1 MISERLNNA
10 LNTQMNFEFLSA
22 QLYIKMAAYFTVEGY
37 DGLANF
43 FLIQAEEEKTHAM
56 KFYHYLADRG
66 MQLQIT
72 SLSIEECEYPSY
84 LDVFKHAFAHEQEVT
99 KRIYAI
105 SDIAWDERE
114 HATIQFLKW
123 FIDEQVEEEST
134 FEKLIHKLQHIQHDP
149 LALFMMDE
157 DLGRRQPGEETK

>member
-1 MISERLNNA
+1 MISETLNDA
-10 LNTQMNFEFLSA
+10 LNRQMNFEFLSA
-22 QLYIKMAAYFTVEGY
+22 QIYIKMAAYFTVEGY
-37 DGLANF
+37 DGFANF

-66 MQLQIT
+66 TQLQIT
-72 SLSIEECEYPSY
+72 SLQIEEVDYQSY
-84 LDVFKHAFAHEQEVT
+84 LSVFESALLHEQEVT

-105 SDIAWDERE
+105 SDIAFDERE

-149 LALFMMDE
+149 SALFMMDE
-157 DLGRRQPGEETK
+157 ELDKRQFNEEV